1 MEPMKTQDPSF
12 KISFLRGGVARRVLV
27 QFILCTLVPIA
38 ALGIISFSQ
47 VTNQLQE
54 QGKVRLLHYSKN
66 LGMSVFDKL
75 TFLDNELQNLS
86 LSLQRDPEAFVKTLS
101 GGYLKKLKRQFSG
114 LAVIRGSGTMLPLL
128 GKIEKPR
135 RFSDQEEKHL
145 LTGKALLRSL
155 RDQNGRLHLFMV
167 RPILSENFVAG
178 YLLGEIKADY
188 LLGLSDYDSLP
199 HKTELSVLDQKD
211 QVIFCTIP
219 IPSSSYRKRV
229 DIDASGYFDWNSG
242 RKKYLASFWSIPLKY
257 DFLHA
262 RWTIIMS
269 QPQEYIFSP
278 VSYFKKTFPLVVL
291 LSFLV
296 VIFISLV
303 QIRRTML
310 PLEELKKGAHLIGMK
325 QFDNRISLRSGD
337 EFEDLAQ
344 SLNGMAEQLGRQF
357 NTMTA
362 AAEIDRAIL
371 SSLKTE
377 EIARIALTRMAD
389 LFHCHTASLVLLDH
403 SNTPRPPKAYLL
415 GHPIRSVKPV
425 EDVEVHPSEIKR
437 ILKKGDFMIFRDDE
451 ATPKFLLPFQTNP
464 ALSLAVLPLFI
475 KEDFA
480 GVIVMGPSDPFEQD
494 KDKLSQARL
503 LTNQVA
509 VALSNARLLE
519 ELTTL
524 SWGALKALARTVD
537 AKSPWT
543 AGHSERVTQ
552 NALKIGRIL
561 GFSRE
566 ELKDLHR
573 GGLLH
578 DIGKVGVPAHIL
590 DKPGKLTRAEWTIV
604 RQHPRMG
611 TKIIEPIAAY
621 IHIAPMILQHHERF
635 DGRGYPDGLSGNTIS
650 LGARILAVA
659 DAYDAMVSDRPY
671 RVAITPE
678 RAIQNIRQ
686 EAGRQFD
693 PVVVRAFLQVLGEPI
708 EETPPSRMRMR
719 CLAG

>member
-1 MEPMKTQDPSF
+1 MEPVKTQDPSF
-12 KISFLRGGVARRVLV
+12 KTSFLRGGVARRILV

-47 VTNQLQE
+47 VTNQLRE
-54 QGKVRLLHYSKN
+54 QGKLRLLHSSKN
-66 LGMSVFDKL
+66 LGMSVFDRL
-75 TFLDNELQNLS
+75 TFLDNELENLS
-86 LSLQRDPEAFVKTLS
+86 LSIQRDPEIILKPLS
-101 GGYLKKLKRQFSG
+101 GDYLKKLKQQFSG
-114 LAVIRGSGTMLPLL
+114 LALIRRPTAFIPLL
-128 GKIEKPR
+128 GKIQKPKK
-135 RFSDQEEKHL
+135 FSDQEEKHL
-145 LTGKALLRSL
+145 LRGKALLRSL
-155 RDQNGRLHLFMV
+155 RDQNGRKHLFMV
-167 RPILSENFVAG
+167 RAILSENFVAG
-178 YLLGEIKADY
+178 CLLGEIKTSY

-199 HKTELSVLDQKD
+199 HKTELCVLDQTD

-219 IPSSSYRKRV
+219 IPSSSYRKQV
-229 DIDASGYFDWNSG
+229 ESGTSGYFDWNSG
-242 RKKYLASFWSIPLKY
+242 RKKYLAGFWEIPLKY

-262 RWTIIMS
+262 RWAIIMS
-269 QPQEYIFSP
+269 QPREYIFSP

-296 VIFISLV
+296 VVFISLI

-310 PLEELKKGAHLIGMK
+310 PLEELKKGAHLIGIK
-325 QFDNRISLRSGD
+325 QFDNRISLKSGD

-344 SLNGMAEQLGRQF
+344 SFNTMAEQLSRQF
-357 NTMTA
+357 NTLTA

-377 EIARIALTRMAD
+377 EISTIALTRMAD
-389 LFHCHTASLVLLDH
+389 LFHCNTAGLVLLDH
-403 SNTPRPPKAYLL
+403 SNPPRPPKAYKLD
-415 GHPIRSVKPV
+415 HPTKRVALV
-425 EDVEVHPSEIKR
+425 EDVEVHPSEIKG

-451 ATPKFLLPFQTNP
+451 VTPKCLLPFQTNP
-464 ALSLAVLPLFI
+464 AQSFAVLPLFI

-480 GVIVMGPSDPFEQD
+480 GVLVMGPSDPFEQD
-494 KDKLSQARL
+494 KDNLSQARL

-519 ELTTL
+519 ELSTL

-543 AGHSERVTQ
+543 AGHTERVTQ
-552 NALKIGRIL
+552 NALRIGRMM

-566 ELKDLHR
+566 DLQDLHR

-578 DIGKVGVPAHIL
+578 DIGKIGVPAHIL
-590 DKPGKLTRAEWTIV
+590 DKPDKLTRAEWALV

-611 TKIIEPIAAY
+611 TKIIEPIAAF

-635 DGRGYPDGLSGNTIS
+635 DGRGYPDSLSGDAIS
-650 LGARILAVA
+650 LGARVLAVA

-671 RVAITPE
+671 RKGMAPE
-678 RAIQNIRQ
+678 RAVQIIRQ

-693 PVVVRAFLQVLGEPI
+693 PVVVRAFLQVLGEP
-708 EETPPSRMRMR
+708 EEEIPSSRMRMR